1 MEKLIRKIFLKLAE
15 RKLENI
21 KRKGGF
27 YDDND
32 KSKYVSMVYSMADYN
47 LIKISDGYMLSRKA
61 DTVDFITQI

>member
-27 YDDND
+27 YD
-32 KSKYVSMVYSMADYN
+32 KSKYVSMVYSMVDYN